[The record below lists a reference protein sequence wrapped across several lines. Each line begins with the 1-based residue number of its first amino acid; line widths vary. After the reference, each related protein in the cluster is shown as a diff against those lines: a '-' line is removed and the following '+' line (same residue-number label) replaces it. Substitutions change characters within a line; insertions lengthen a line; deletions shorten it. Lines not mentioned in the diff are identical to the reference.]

1 MHIMYRYLWY
11 IIHKIFRYLFDLT
24 CMKCAG
30 ACIHVFVFYNKER
43 NRMLIISN
51 IIDYFILF
59 SLETG
64 VSHHRTERKAIFYRE
79 GERGIP
85 NSERGGPE
93 GKTTGR
99 KPTAF

>member
-1 MHIMYRYLWY
+1 MSS
-11 IIHKIFRYLFDLT
+11 IIINN
-24 CMKCAG
+24 
-30 ACIHVFVFYNKER
+30 FY
-43 NRMLIISN
+43 
-51 IIDYFILF
+51 F

-64 VSHHRTERKAIFYRE
+64 VSHNRAERKAVFYRE
-79 GERGIP
+79 GERGVP

>member
-1 MHIMYRYLWY
+1 
-11 IIHKIFRYLFDLT
+11 
-24 CMKCAG
+24 MKCAG

-64 VSHHRTERKAIFYRE
+64 VSHHRAERKAIFYRE
-79 GERGIP
+79 GERGVP
-85 NSERGGPE
+85 NSERRGPE